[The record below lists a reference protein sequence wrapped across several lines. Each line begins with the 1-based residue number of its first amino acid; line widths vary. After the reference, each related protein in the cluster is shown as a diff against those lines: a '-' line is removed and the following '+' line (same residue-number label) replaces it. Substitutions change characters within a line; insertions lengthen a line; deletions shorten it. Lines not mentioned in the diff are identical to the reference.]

1 MTIYEVSAPEAQSVV
16 VQTLVPFTTY
26 RLRLIANNVVGASP
40 PSSPCKEFQTI
51 QAPPMNPPNN
61 VTVRAVS
68 ANDLRVRWI
77 VSHVLFHLYNKST

>member
-1 MTIYEVSAPEAQSVV
+1 M
-16 VQTLVPFTTY
+16 
-26 RLRLIANNVVGASP
+26 VGSSP
-40 PSSPCKEFQTI
+40 PSVPCKEFQTI

-77 VSHVLFHLYNKST
+77 VSIFRIVLIETY